1 MLESLTYQGFS
12 MQQDPQLEIASRL
25 LAAVMPLKDTT
36 ELSDRL
42 QYVDHSLDVAGALIA
57 RRWPQDPPAYDH
69 APPVRERVVLRDLGE
84 LLNERRARQG
94 NGDASPASTPKKGP
108 TLH

>member
-1 MLESLTYQGFS
+1 

-36 ELSDRL
+36 DLADRL
-42 QYVDHSLDVAGALIA
+42 PHIDHSLDVAEALIA

-69 APPVRERVVLRDLGE
+69 APPVRERVVLRELGD
-84 LLNERRARQG
+84 LLNERRARQSKSDTSLG
-94 NGDASPASTPKKGP
+94 PAPKGP